1 MTIDIASLWL
11 IVGMTALLSGIA
23 NSIIHLSSLQVRG
36 IGYWAVFSF
45 LFAIGI
51 SLSRN
56 ANVGSMQDWIFLGD
70 VILVTAF
77 TSLYIGVRELKD
89 KHIHQWVLLG
99 ALWVAAVCLMY
110 YADEIAPD
118 DALRLSVFSL
128 YVAVIS
134 IMCSYEIY
142 KEISFRSKG
151 QISLLVIFTAVALF
165 MVGKVV
171 ALYGYDI
178 VENSQEHSQWLLATG
193 LVMQVSLIWFIFSV
207 VLIVAEKLQDKLA
220 ENGYKDHLTG
230 LLNQKGIEE
239 TAERV
244 LKRNQRTKTPVTLLI
259 VDVDF
264 FREMNDTY
272 GYTFSNTVLQRVG
285 DLIEDTLRFEDF
297 SARYQSDVFVILL
310 EGATKDGMLLPA
322 QRIINALDEEDLNI
336 DDTLV
341 PCTVSVGIATSTGGK
356 DFYDLVQLAHAAL
369 LDVKAEGGN
378 NLKVSGETS

>member
-1 MTIDIASLWL
+1 MAIDIVSLWM

-23 NSIIHLSSLQVRG
+23 NSIIYLSSLQVKG
-36 IGYWAVFSF
+36 IGYWAAFSF
-45 LFAIGI
+45 AFALGI
-51 SLSRN
+51 ALSSTT
-56 ANVGSMQDWIFLGD
+56 NVVSMQAWFILANI
-70 VILVTAF
+70 ILVTAF
-77 TSLYIGVRELKD
+77 TSLYIGVREIKD
-89 KHIHQWVLLG
+89 KHSHPWIILG
-99 ALWVAAVCLMY
+99 ALWVAAVCLIY
-110 YADEIAPD
+110 YTYEISPD
-118 DALRLSVFSL
+118 IHLRHSVFNL
-128 YVAVIS
+128 YVAIIS
-134 IMCSYEIY
+134 LMCSYELY
-142 KEISFRSKG
+142 KGISFRSKG
-151 QISLLVIFTAVALF
+151 QISLLAIFIGVALF
-165 MVGKVV
+165 MVGKV
-171 ALYGYDI
+171 AAQYGYNI
-178 VENSQEHSQWLLATG
+178 VENSQEHNQWLMAMG
-193 LVMQVSLIWFIFSV
+193 LVMQVSLVWFIFSV
-207 VLIVAEKLQDKLA
+207 VLIVAERLQEKLA

-244 LKRNQRTKTPVTLLI
+244 LKRNQRTQTPVTLLI

-310 EGATKDGMLLPA
+310 EGATKEGMLLPA

-341 PCTVSVGIATSTGGK
+341 PCTVSIGIATSTGGK

-378 NLKVSGETS
+378 DFKVSGEES